1 MGCGQIHM
9 SKIHMSKIHMRNPQ
23 GRNDPS
29 YLRKLKTQTRE
40 LLARCHDVLD
50 DFPSN
55 STESEEWRSD
65 SITELAAAVAE
76 TEELLRK

>member
-1 MGCGQIHM
+1 M
-9 SKIHMSKIHMRNPQ
+9 SNPQ

-40 LLARCHDVLD
+40 LLRRCHDVLD
-50 DFPSN
+50 DFP
-55 STESEEWRSD
+55 EQSEAEEAAWRAD